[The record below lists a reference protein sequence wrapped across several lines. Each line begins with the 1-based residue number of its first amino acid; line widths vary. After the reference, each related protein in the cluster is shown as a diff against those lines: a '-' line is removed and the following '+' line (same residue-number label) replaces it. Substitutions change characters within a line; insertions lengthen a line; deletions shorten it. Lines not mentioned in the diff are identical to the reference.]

1 MAIVIK
7 KMEGSLPVSRQEY
20 TEGTTYY
27 KNNIVTR
34 YGSAFLCVVESTTT
48 PPATLDESGSVV
60 PGKGWVF
67 FADTSAISN
76 AVAEHTE
83 KITKI
88 EQLQKEGYTFMGVA
102 TPKTNPGTPD
112 QKVFYIANGKGTY
125 ANFGGLAVDD
135 DTIAIFYWDSAWHK
149 SATNIANIA
158 AIYESSTYISNNPN
172 AWKYGYYERN
182 EQKEI
187 VFYDEFLSGQRIRLK
202 TPFYVKKGMK
212 FILRGHDVK
221 FILAIS
227 QDGVHYD
234 INSDWISN
242 EYNRTYIAPIS
253 GMCMVM
259 LGNNPD
265 SVISNIEDISDLFVV
280 QDVTDI
286 VDVNHSIHSV
296 VNGEIVDFTKL
307 TEQPLYDDNGTWKIG
322 VSGYSSYIVRCIG
335 GMMIQLV
342 GSNTGTDFSLVRSIG
357 TQNQPIE
364 YAGDTTRT
372 PLPPNSTK
380 VVVIPPDTN
389 YIYVSSKIE
398 AIDVTPSSL
407 IIRELTYGCFRSYK
421 QSFTDAEK
429 EQMQS
434 NIGLDI
440 IYAENIISDYGY
452 VSRDGTIVTSNSG
465 SWHRSKLIKLD
476 EILSDNITLSVT
488 CNGNA
493 STPKAAAMVGFDS
506 EMNPVHIV
514 DDGFITLPKS
524 NLPSGVVYLM
534 FSFYLTTSA
543 SIDSYGVL
551 NSIINL
557 NKRIKEIT
565 GIPNDAIRKEE
576 KENLYS
582 AIGKPTI
589 DDVTLFN
596 FIHTSDTHLKADNDK
611 CFKNIVSLAK
621 EPYIS
626 AIVHTG
632 DILWDYFSDSI
643 QPLVDALSENTKDYI
658 FCVGNHDV
666 GGESRMLSQCG
677 SDIDVYNKFYAP
689 FVKSN
694 FVLGGVN
701 KPYYYV
707 DYPSHKIRFISLYQ
721 YNSDYTIDPN
731 DSTKLKDI
739 RGREAYRQDEID
751 WLCST
756 LNDTPDGYVVF
767 VMAHAPESF
776 SNVKTNSFQAI
787 TRLGYEINDKILND
801 LLVAFKER
809 TTINKSYNQ
818 TVGVETTITVN
829 ADFSSAT
836 AYIGAMLNGH
846 LHDDYVGLDGT
857 GKINVINKSCDNMLY
872 QTGNSIRKVANTY
885 NENTINVVSVDTQ
898 SRVISVFRIGAK
910 YSINGDYRNVTYLKY

>member
-1 MAIVIK
+1 MGKIK
-7 KMEGSLPVSRQEY
+7 KLKDVELVGG
-20 TEGTTYY
+20 TEQSDVYPIT
-27 KNNIVTR
+27 
-34 YGSAFLCVVESTTT
+34 STK
-48 PPATLDESGSVV
+48 AIYDESNKRLDSI
-60 PGKGWVF
+60 
-67 FADTSAISN
+67 IS
-76 AVAEHTE
+76 E
-83 KITKI
+83 
-88 EQLQKEGYTFMGVA
+88 LQKSADSSLETENKTIVGSINELKRLQDTGYLFKDVA
-102 TPKTNPGTPD
+102 TPTTDPGTPKA
-112 QKVFYIANGKGTY
+112 KVFYIANGKGTY
-125 ANFGGLAVDD
+125 AKFGGLVVDD
-135 DTIAIFYWDSAWHK
+135 DTIAILYWDSTWHK

-172 AWKYGYYERN
+172 AWQYGYYELN

-187 VFYDEFLSGQRIRLK
+187 VFYDNFLSGQRIRLK
-202 TPFYVKKGMK
+202 IPFYVKKGMK
-212 FILRGHDVK
+212 FTLRGHNVK
-221 FILAIS
+221 FNLIIS

-234 INSDWISN
+234 IYSDWIKS

-265 SVISNIEDISDLFVV
+265 SVISNIADMSDLFTV

-286 VDVNHSIHSV
+286 VDVNDSIHTV
-296 VNGEIVDFTKL
+296 VNGEIVDFTQL
-307 TEQPLYDDNGTWKIG
+307 TEQSIYDDKGTWKIG
-322 VSGYSSYIVRCIG
+322 FTGYSSYIVRCLG
-335 GMMIQLV
+335 GLPIKLV
-342 GSNTGTDFSLVRSIG
+342 ASNKDTDYSFIRSIG
-357 TQNQPIE
+357 TDNQPIE

-372 PLPPNSTK
+372 PLPANSTK
-380 VVVIPPDTN
+380 VVVTPADTN
-389 YIYVSSKIE
+389 YIYVSSKING
-398 AIDVTPSSL
+398 IDVTPSSL
-407 IIRELTYGCFRSYK
+407 IIKELTYGCVRSFE
-421 QSFTDAEK
+421 QTFTDDEK
-429 EQMQS
+429 KQIQS

-440 IYAENIISDYGY
+440 VYAKNIISDYGY
-452 VSRDGTIVTSNSG
+452 VSRDGTIVTSDSG
-465 SWHRSKLIKLD
+465 QWRRSKLIKLD
-476 EILSDNITLSVT
+476 EILSDKITLSVY

-493 STPKAAAMVGFDS
+493 SNPSAASMVGFDS
-506 EMNPVHIV
+506 EMNPVYIV
-514 DDGFITLPKS
+514 DDGFITLSKS
-524 NLPSGVVYLM
+524 KLPSGVVYVM
-534 FSFYLTTSA
+534 FSFYSTASA

-551 NSIINL
+551 NSITTL
-557 NKRIKEIT
+557 NKRLDEIVDF
-565 GIPNDAIRKEE
+565 PNDAIREEE

-589 DDVTLFN
+589 NDVTLFN
-596 FIHTSDTHLKADNDK
+596 FIHTSDTHIKADNVK

-621 EPYIS
+621 ESYIS

-677 SDIDVYNKFYAP
+677 NDTDVYNKFYAP

-739 RGREAYRQDEID
+739 RGRVAYRQDEID

-756 LNDTPDGYVVF
+756 LNDTPNGYVVF
-767 VMAHAPESF
+767 VMTHEPESF
-776 SNVKTNSFQAI
+776 SNEKTNSFQAI
-787 TRLGYEINDKILND
+787 TRLGYETSCVKILTD

-809 TTINKSYNQ
+809 TAINKSYSQ

-857 GKINVINKSCDNMLY
+857 GKINVINKSCDNLLY
-872 QTGNSIRKVANTY
+872 QSGNSIRKVANTY

>member
-83 KITKI
+83 EITGIKQSLHDLI
-88 EQLQKEGYTFMGVA
+88 
-102 TPKTNPGTPD
+102 
-112 QKVFYIANGKGTY
+112 NGK
-125 ANFGGLAVDD
+125 
-135 DTIAIFYWDSAWHK
+135 
-149 SATNIANIA
+149 
-158 AIYESSTYISNNPN
+158 
-172 AWKYGYYERN
+172 
-182 EQKEI
+182 
-187 VFYDEFLSGQRIRLK
+187 
-202 TPFYVKKGMK
+202 
-212 FILRGHDVK
+212 
-221 FILAIS
+221 
-227 QDGVHYD
+227 
-234 INSDWISN
+234 
-242 EYNRTYIAPIS
+242 
-253 GMCMVM
+253 
-259 LGNNPD
+259 
-265 SVISNIEDISDLFVV
+265 
-280 QDVTDI
+280 
-286 VDVNHSIHSV
+286 
-296 VNGEIVDFTKL
+296 IVDFTQL
-307 TEQPLYDDNGTWKIG
+307 TEQSLYDDKGTWKTG

-335 GMMIQLV
+335 GMLIKLV
-342 GSNTGTDFSLVRSIG
+342 GSNNGTNYSFVRSIG
-357 TQNQPIE
+357 TNNQTIE
-364 YAGDTTRT
+364 YAGDTTRKD
-372 PLPPNSTK
+372 LPANSTT
-380 VVVIPPDTN
+380 VVVTPEDTK

-407 IIRELTYGCFRSYK
+407 EIRELTYGCLRSYE

-429 EQMQS
+429 EQIQS

-440 IYAENIISDYGY
+440 VYAKNIISNSGY
-452 VSRDGTIVTSNSG
+452 VGRDGTIVTDNSG
-465 SWHRSKLIKLD
+465 AWRRSKLIKLD
-476 EILSDNITLSVT
+476 EILCDDIILSVN
-488 CNGNA
+488 CNGNT
-493 STPKAAAMVGFDS
+493 SNPNAAGMVGFDRD
-506 EMNPVHIV
+506 MNPIYIH
-514 DDGFITLPKS
+514 DDGFVKLSKS
-524 NLPSGVVYLM
+524 NLPSGVVYVM
-534 FSFYLTTSA
+534 FSFYLTTS
-543 SIDSYGVL
+543 SSLRGYGLL
-551 NSIINL
+551 NAITET
-557 NKRIKEIT
+557 NKRVDEIVD
-565 GIPNDAIRKEE
+565 IPNDAIREEE

-589 DDVTLFN
+589 DEVTLFN

-632 DILWDYFSDSI
+632 DILWDYYSDSI

-666 GGESRMLSQCG
+666 GGESRLLSHCG
-677 SDIDVYNKFYAP
+677 SDTDVYNKFYAP
-689 FVKSN
+689 FIKDN
-694 FVLGGVN
+694 FVMGGVN

-857 GKINVINKSCDNMLY
+857 GKINVINKSCDNILY